1 MLSFYKI
8 FTVARYEMKT
18 LLRSWFFRIFSI
30 LAILILTLV
39 NVGIHTSV
47 GRSPWFMNGI
57 NSSLPYMN
65 ILLLNVV
72 QAIIGVFLA
81 SDFLKRDKKLDT
93 TEVIYMRSMTNGDY
107 VLGKSIGILLVFL
120 ALNLLVL
127 LLSAVFHIFFSQASF
142 TIMPYLYYPIF
153 ISIPTLVFIFG
164 LSFLFMVLIRN
175 QAVTFIVLL
184 GYIATTLF
192 FLSDKLH
199 YVFDYMAFN
208 IPLTYSDFI
217 GFGNMDRL
225 LIHRGIY
232 FLFGVGFIFATI
244 LLIKRLPQSR
254 LMTRLSALIS
264 GVCLATAVGLIFIY
278 LSQFSAGSQLR
289 QEMRT
294 LNSQYGELAKPTPLS
309 CKINLTH
316 KGSAIEAEADYR
328 IQNTTQ
334 APIAQ
339 YIFSI
344 NPGLRVKDISNGDN
358 DLSFEQKKQI
368 ILVSPQRPLTPGGID
383 SLRMIYSGKIDERAC
398 YLDIDDTERQSL
410 YRLWMYNVA
419 KRFAILQPNYV
430 LLTPEAMW
438 YPVAGVPYGAIYPQ
452 AVSRDFIQFEL
463 SVQTRSDLTAISQG
477 EPKQT
482 GAGVFKFGPEQ
493 PLPQL
498 SLVIGKYQKKSITVD
513 SVEYNL
519 FNLKQ
524 HDYYAEYFT
533 ELGDTIS
540 ALIREQR
547 QDYEGKL
554 GLSYP
559 FSRFSVVEVPVQFYH
574 YQRIWTTAIE
584 AQQPEMALV
593 QEKAILMN
601 G

>member
-30 LAILILTLV
+30 LAIIILTLV

-107 VLGKSIGILLVFL
+107 VLGKTIGILLVFL

-127 LLSAVFHIFFSQASF
+127 LLSAVFQIFFSQASF

-264 GVCLATAVGLIFIY
+264 GVCLATAVGLVFVY

-294 LNSQYGELAKPTPLS
+294 LNSQYGELEKATPLF

-316 KGSAIEAEADYR
+316 NASGIEADAVYK
-328 IQNTTQ
+328 IQNNRPT
-334 APIAQ
+334 PIYQ

-344 NPGLRVKDISNGDN
+344 NPGLKVKTISRQGS

-368 ILVSPQRPLTPGGID
+368 IIVSPQRPLAPGEID
-383 SLRMIYSGKIDERAC
+383 SLQLIYSGKIDERAC
-398 YLDIDDTERQSL
+398 YLDVDDTERQSL

-419 KRFAILQPNYV
+419 KRFAVVRPNYV

-438 YPVAGVPYGAIYPQ
+438 YPVVGVPYGAIWPQ
-452 AVSRDFIQFEL
+452 DVSRDFIQFEL
-463 SVQTRSDLTAISQG
+463 SVQTRAGLTAISQG
-477 EPKQT
+477 EQHQT
-482 GAGVFKFGPEQ
+482 GSGSF
-493 PLPQL
+493 
-498 SLVIGKYQKKSITVD
+498 
-513 SVEYNL
+513 
-519 FNLKQ
+519 
-524 HDYYAEYFT
+524 
-533 ELGDTIS
+533 
-540 ALIREQR
+540 
-547 QDYEGKL
+547 
-554 GLSYP
+554 
-559 FSRFSVVEVPVQFYH
+559 
-574 YQRIWTTAIE
+574 
-584 AQQPEMALV
+584 
-593 QEKAILMN
+593 
-601 G
+601 